1 MDLANSGAAR
11 AVELLDEQDAV
22 SIHAVDT
29 KPHEVVA
36 LAQVGPNRSRII
48 EPVRRVVSTGGGI
61 MVHEGLRAARAELA
75 KATTGTRH
83 VILFADAND
92 ARQRLGNYLE
102 AADELKKDGATISV
116 IGLG

>member
-1 MDLANSGAAR
+1 
-11 AVELLDEQDAV
+11 
-22 SIHAVDT
+22 
-29 KPHEVVA
+29 
-36 LAQVGPNRSRII
+36 
-48 EPVRRVVSTGGGI
+48 VVSTGGGI